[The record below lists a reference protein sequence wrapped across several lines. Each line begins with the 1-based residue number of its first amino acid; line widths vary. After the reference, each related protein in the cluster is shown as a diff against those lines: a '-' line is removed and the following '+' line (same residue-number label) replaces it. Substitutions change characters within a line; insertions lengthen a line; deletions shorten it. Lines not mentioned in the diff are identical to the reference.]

1 MSEHDIVHNTPIP
14 RTRKSIAA
22 DLRTLGVTSGMTL
35 LVHSSLSSLGWVS
48 GGPVAVVQALM
59 DVLTP
64 EGTLVMPSHTSANS
78 DPAKWEN
85 PPVPEAWWQIIY
97 DTMPPFDPQ
106 TTPTN
111 GMGII
116 AETFRKW
123 YGVSRSNH
131 PTDSFAAWGRN
142 AAFVTKHHSLA
153 NGLGEQSPLARVYD
167 LDGYVLLLGVGYDR
181 NTSFHLAEYRA
192 PHAVPTELG
201 APILENG
208 ERIWKRYTDIEIDS
222 DIFPEIGADMERD
235 TQITKIGN
243 VGSAT
248 VRYFPQRAAVDY
260 AKEWLTLKRKEK

>member
-1 MSEHDIVHNTPIP
+1 MSNHDIIHNTPEP
-14 RTRKSIAA
+14 RTRESIAA
-22 DLRTLGVTSGMTL
+22 DLRHLGVTAGMTL

-48 GGPVAVVQALM
+48 GGPVAVVLALM

-64 EGTLVMPSHTSANS
+64 DGTLVMPSHTSANS

-106 TTPTN
+106 MTPTN

-123 YGVSRSNH
+123 YGVLRSNH
-131 PTDSFAAWGRN
+131 PTDSFATWGRN
-142 AAFVTKHHSLA
+142 AAFITENHSLA
-153 NGLGEQSPLARVYD
+153 YGLGEQSPLARVYD

-192 PHAVPTELG
+192 PNAVQTELG
-201 APILENG
+201 APIIENG
-208 ERIWKRYTDIEIDS
+208 ERICKHYADNKIDS
-222 DIFPEIGADMERD
+222 DIFPEIGADMERE
-235 TQITKIGN
+235 TKIAKIGK

-248 VRYFPQRAAVDY
+248 VRYFPQRLAVDY
-260 AKEWLTLKRKEK
+260 AEQWLTKRRAS